1 MQGNLAV
8 DTAVDLET
16 SQLKDSYM
24 AVSDGL
30 DDDRKDDRLAAAAV
44 VAAVAA
50 DDQTLKI
57 SASCHVNSFFES
69 LVVVCLQGFLQTIT
83 ATLRASL
90 RLRHEY

>member
-24 AVSDGL
+24 AVPDGL
-30 DDDRKDDRLAAAAV
+30 DDDRKDDRLAAAAAV
-44 VAAVAA
+44 VAA

-57 SASCHVNSFFES
+57 SASCHVNSLFES
-69 LVVVCLQGFLQTIT
+69 LVVDCLQGFLQTIT